1 MASVTEHVRKIIS
14 EQQRRAKDRPG
25 ILKIKI
31 AKDYDLLVFVHT
43 CTSGSMPS
51 SSPLPPGVGG
61 VRLIII
67 PAIRRGSVRKGS
79 FSKVQVYKRV
89 GVSQAVVHE
98 RVGKSEM

>member
-43 CTSGSMPS
+43 SGSMPS
-51 SSPLPPGVGG
+51 SSPLHPGVGG

>member
-14 EQQRRAKDRPG
+14 EKQRRVKDRPG

-31 AKDYDLLVFVHT
+31 AKDYDLLAFVH
-43 CTSGSMPS
+43 TSGSMPS

-61 VRLIII
+61 GVRPIMI
-67 PAIRRGSVRKGS
+67 PAIRGGSVRKGS

>member
-31 AKDYDLLVFVHT
+31 AKDYDLLVFVH
-43 CTSGSMPS
+43 TSGSMPS

>member
-14 EQQRRAKDRPG
+14 EKQRRAKDRPG

-31 AKDYDLLVFVHT
+31 AKDYDLLVFVH
-43 CTSGSMPS
+43 TSGSMPS

>member
-14 EQQRRAKDRPG
+14 EKQRRVKDRPG

-31 AKDYDLLVFVHT
+31 AKDYDLLVFVH
-43 CTSGSMPS
+43 TSGSMPS